1 MSGCRPTLGFQL
13 VIDREAGLR
22 IDEPRWEAAELR
34 MLLLVSELEAF
45 GDTVK
50 PERWVVSL
58 NFSVPKPMLEADG

>member
-1 MSGCRPTLGFQL
+1 
-13 VIDREAGLR
+13 
-22 IDEPRWEAAELR
+22 